1 MQFLRIGLGLCHA
14 LTGKEIYE
22 ISMNSG
28 KETNVAKFPTPEEL
42 WKKTFA
48 KQNAWNDTFSAVPFE
63 DVNGSKSARY
73 YQEIAINKT
82 MQAIAEGKPRIL
94 LTLATGTGKTFIAF
108 QIAWKLFHARW
119 NLSSTGSN
127 YIARRPRILFLA
139 DRNILANQAFNAF
152 SAFPEDALVRVN
164 PADIRKKGNVPTNGS
179 IFFTIF
185 QSFMSGP
192 NNTPYYGEY
201 PPDFFDL
208 IVIDGHRRWAGVEML
223 IKGGRWTHDGVPAIL
238 VDKSMPEPDQ
248 ILLTIVA
255 NDGKPLLPLEEAAAY
270 KRLRDT
276 GMTVADIAKRVGKGT
291 VMVSDRLRLLEADE
305 SVREALQTGKLPKA
319 MAQDIVRSSKG
330 DKTKQAEM
338 VKEATAS
345 KEGRRRI
352 AEVANPEIRKRRV
365 SSKAVREMHAQAK
378 EKSRDGLAEHSMTRA
393 KLREKV
399 KDFDLIFSLG
409 YEKALADLVK
419 LLDEE

>member
-1 MQFLRIGLGLCHA
+1 MSKMPVGA
-14 LTGKEIYE
+14 LSRSNMYTLNPANIRVREGFNPRFDYGDIE
-22 ISMNSG
+22 SMANS
-28 KETNVAKFPTPEEL
+28 
-42 WKKTFA
+42 
-48 KQNAWNDTFSAVPFE
+48 
-63 DVNGSKSARY
+63 
-73 YQEIAINKT
+73 
-82 MQAIAEGKPRIL
+82 IAESGLI
-94 LTLATGTGKTFIAF
+94 
-108 QIAWKLFHARW
+108 
-119 NLSSTGSN
+119 
-127 YIARRPRILFLA
+127 
-139 DRNILANQAFNAF
+139 
-152 SAFPEDALVRVN
+152 N
-164 PADIRKKGNVPTNGS
+164 PIHVMRAPD
-179 IFFTIF
+179 
-185 QSFMSGP
+185 
-192 NNTPYYGEY
+192 GEN
-201 PPDFFDL
+201 FE
-208 IVIDGHRRWAGVEML
+208 VIDGHRRWAGVEML
-223 IKGGRWTHDGVPAIL
+223 IKGGRWTADGVPAIL